1 MTRRTM
7 HTIFIAKNN
16 KLFDNF
22 QDIKQFENFNM
33 LDETAKE
40 TTTVN
45 MVYENGKW
53 VFNQAYLLN

>member
-1 MTRRTM
+1 M
-7 HTIFIAKNN
+7 HTIFIVKNN

-45 MVYENGKW
+45 MVYEKGKW